1 MSWFYLIL
9 AILLETF
16 GTTSLKL
23 SNGFTVLFPSLGAII
38 SYGLCFLFLS
48 YALKTMDVSIAYA
61 IWVAFGILLISA
73 IGIIFLHESV
83 SLLKIISILFIIIGT
98 VGLRL
103 AS

>member
-48 YALKTMDVSIAYA
+48 YALKAKTDLEYICVQAKSNSLEQ
-61 IWVAFGILLISA
+61 FGLGDAELC
-73 IGIIFLHESV
+73 
-83 SLLKIISILFIIIGT
+83 
-98 VGLRL
+98 
-103 AS
+103 